1 MADRRKSLRNL
12 KTMGAMVDGR
22 RVRTSSGAFLA
33 LSILSNMKE
42 RLNKELA
49 VAARRQ
55 EEIVRRLTE
64 IADKEERLRAFVKTP
79 EMVAKV
85 CPALP
90 AEAARRVTAKEFSY

>member
-1 MADRRKSLRNL
+1 
-12 KTMGAMVDGR
+12 MGAMVDGR
-22 RVRTSSGAFLA
+22 RVRTSSGALLE
-33 LSILSNMKE
+33 LSILSNEKE

-64 IADKEERLRAFVKTP
+64 IADKEERLQAFVKTP

-85 CPALP
+85 CPTLP
-90 AEAARRVTAKEFSY
+90 TEAARRVKAKEFSY